1 MLTAN
6 SIFLLNVL
14 LGYVSYNELRSIAS
28 KLEIK
33 LAGVTVK
40 GAVGDILRVGVKLRV
55 LGAKYEEPTYKEV

>member
-1 MLTAN
+1 MFIVN

-14 LGYVSYNELRSIAS
+14 LGCVPRNELRSIAS

-40 GAVGDILRVGVKLRV
+40 GAVGNTLRVRVKLGV
-55 LGAKYEEPTYKEV
+55 LSTEYKEPTYKEV